1 MEETWWMIAGDVAML
16 IAKALAQT
24 AAATMVAIL
33 VISWCLL
40 VLLLTGRFPW
50 MVRKYL

>member
-1 MEETWWMIAGDVAML
+1 MEETWWMIAGDVAQL
-16 IAKALAQT
+16 IAKAFAQT

-40 VLLLTGRFPW
+40 VLVVTGRLPW
-50 MVRKYL
+50 MVRRYF